1 MGRAGG
7 GHHRGA
13 EGNLQRRPVAW
24 PPALCS
30 RREVRLTSS
39 ASTVACLF
47 VLASGVA
54 LGSDGFVFTGGTERA
69 RYVVEQMLSNASQVR
84 DSMGAIGFKV
94 EVIGRDQVLS
104 DLPDYAALKG
114 KKTRDGRYFDTGTRG
129 VGDKVKCSVGEENL
143 LCFAKKPY
151 RQEDV
156 LVHEFS
162 HSIHRHLS
170 ANLAGA
176 IDAAYAQAMKE
187 GLYPRD
193 IYMAR
198 DAGEYWAEGT
208 QAWFGV
214 TLRTD
219 VNAGVNT
226 RLKLQEHDPRLAAI
240 LEKVYGSTAIA
251 HYKDCKY

>member
-1 MGRAGG
+1 M
-7 GHHRGA
+7 
-13 EGNLQRRPVAW
+13 
-24 PPALCS
+24 
-30 RREVRLTSS
+30 RLGSY
-39 ASTVACLF
+39 ASTVGCLLA
-47 VLASGVA
+47 LASGVA
-54 LGSDGFVFTGGTERA
+54 LGSAGFAFTGGPGVSEEAIERA
-69 RYVVEQMLSNASQVR
+69 RYVVEQMLSNAPQVR
-84 DSMGAIGFKV
+84 DSMSTIGFKV
-94 EVIGRDQVLS
+94 EVIGVNQVLS

-114 KKTRDGRYFDTGTRG
+114 RKTRDGRYFDTGTRG

-143 LCFAKKPY
+143 LCFPKQPY

-162 HSIHRHLS
+162 HSIHRHLP
-170 ANLAGA
+170 ANLAAA
-176 IDAAYAQAMKE
+176 IDAAYAQAIKE
-187 GLYPRD
+187 GLYPKD

-198 DAGEYWAEGT
+198 DAGEYWAEGS

-226 RLKLQEHDPRLAAI
+226 REKLEAHDPRLAAI
-240 LEKVYGSTAIA
+240 LEKVYGSASIA